1 MKIVVLGAGLMG
13 RAVVHDLGGAREVH
27 AIVVADFDRERAAQV
42 ASKFGRDKAR
52 AAFADVRDT
61 PHLAKVLRGS
71 DVVIN
76 CTQYNWNLDV
86 MRAALAARVDYMDL
100 GGLYHMT
107 RKQFALDRDFR
118 RIGRIA
124 IAGMGGAPGITNVM
138 ARDLCD
144 SFDRPESI
152 RVYNAGADLQHYK
165 SPIAYSF
172 SIATILDELTMP
184 PIHFIGGRY
193 VKKAMLSEPES
204 GTFPAPIGRIELR
217 HSIHSELGTLAES
230 FRKRGVREVFFKINY
245 PPELVSLVRNLVD
258 TGFTEREKIAVNGT
272 QVAPRDVLLALLQ
285 KNAPS
290 EQPKDVEA
298 IRVVVTGRPKGA
310 RNGRR
315 VSSAI
320 EMWAEHTTRP
330 MLSAVA
336 RDTGFPAAIAAIMR
350 GRGEIHGTGVQ
361 APENVVPP
369 ALFFNELKRRGFRFR
384 RWNFRT

>member
-1 MKIVVLGAGLMG
+1 MG
-13 RAVVHDLGGAREVH
+13 RAVVYDLGEAREVRN
-27 AIVVADFDRERAAQV
+27 IVVADFDRGRAAQV
-42 ASKFGRDKAR
+42 VKKYGRGKAR
-52 AAFADVRDT
+52 GIFADVRDT
-61 PHLAKVLRGS
+61 PRLAKALRGS
-71 DVVIN
+71 DIVIN

-107 RKQFALDRDFR
+107 RRQFALDRDFR
-118 RIGRIA
+118 RIGRLA

-144 SFDRPESI
+144 SFARPESI
-152 RVYNAGADLQHYK
+152 RVYNAGADLQRYD
-165 SPIAYSF
+165 SPVAYSF
-172 SIATILDELTMP
+172 SIATILDELTVP
-184 PIHFIGGRY
+184 PVHFVGGRY
-193 VKKAMLSEPES
+193 VEKPMLSEPEA
-204 GTFPAPIGRIELR
+204 GEFPAPIGKIVLR

-245 PPELVSLVRNLVD
+245 PDELVTLVRNLVH
-258 TGFTEREKIAVNGT
+258 TGFASRDPLAVNGT
-272 QVAPRDVLLALLQ
+272 RVAPRDVLLALLQ
-285 KNAPS
+285 KQAPK
-290 EQPKDVEA
+290 EPPKDVEA
-298 IRVVVTGRPKGA
+298 LRVVVSGRPPNSKRGH
-310 RNGRR
+310 R

-320 EMWAEHTTRP
+320 EMWAEHSERP
-330 MLSAVA
+330 LLSAVA

-350 GRGEIHGTGVQ
+350 GRGEISGVGVQ